1 LAKDCWDKGLI
12 IGEVVGKVLTPV
24 VIGVAAL
31 IFNSQTSQRE
41 QAARMTQI
49 AVGILSEKPEY
60 SPGDTQPDPLR
71 NWAVAVL
78 QQPGDTIPLDDAAA
92 DALRTQGL
100 PRTFSAIESGLAMSS
115 IGDKFCIFEKIGGG
129 LSAGEA
135 QRECEAERAARLEK
149 IARLLNKSIGAVDPK
164 SAP

>member
-1 LAKDCWDKGLI
+1 MAKDWWDKGLI
-12 IGEVVGKVLTPV
+12 IGEVAGKVLTPLA
-24 VIGVAAL
+24 IGGAAL

-92 DALRTQGL
+92 DALRKQGL
-100 PRTFSAIESGLAMSS
+100 PRTFSTIGNKLVVSS
-115 IGDKFCIFEKIGGG
+115 ISGKICVLEKIAEG

-135 QRECEAERAARLEK
+135 QRECEAERAVRFEEAVRE
-149 IARLLNKSIGAVDPK
+149 LNKSIGAIDPK
-164 SAP
+164 GAP

>member
-1 LAKDCWDKGLI
+1 MAKDCWDKGLI
-12 IGEVVGKVLTPV
+12 IGEVVGKVLTPI
-24 VIGVAAL
+24 VIGGAAL
-31 IFNSQTSQRE
+31 FFNDQTSQRE

-92 DALRTQGL
+92 DALRKQGL

-115 IGDKFCIFEKIGGG
+115 IGDSLCIFEKIGRG
-129 LSAGEA
+129 LSEGEA
-135 QRECEAERAARLEK
+135 QRECEAERAARFEE
-149 IARLLNKSIGAVDPK
+149 IVRGFTESIEAIRPK